1 MVWNGEQE
9 RGRSRPCEM
18 DEPGKAKAMNFDLTD
33 DQEMVRDT
41 FARFLDEHSSTQ
53 AVRKAMG
60 AGGFDGE
67 LWRGLGELGAFAM
80 RVPEDAGGLG
90 LGLFDAALL
99 MEEAGRTL
107 ASGPLAEVL
116 VAARLLGS
124 IGGDAQAD
132 LLARVFAGEA
142 VVTLALFDIA
152 AQPRQW
158 VAGGL
163 VAEAAI
169 ARKGDEIVLVTI
181 PESARPAEDNL
192 ASTPLAEIDL
202 GSLEAAAL
210 GSGDAALT
218 TFAAALEEWKLLIA
232 AALAGLSRKSL
243 ELAAAYAGERKAFG
257 QLIGTFQGISHPLA
271 DRLCDV
277 DGARFLVWKAI
288 RDLADGSD
296 EAAPTISLALWWACD
311 AAATSTAQALH
322 TFGGY
327 GLTTEYDIFLYNLRA
342 KAWPL
347 VLGDPQPLVEEA
359 GRRLYAGE
367 RPALPEAGEVP
378 IDFDL
383 GEEAHAVVAEIDALF
398 ERFVTPE
405 MREKFHY
412 SWEGYVP
419 EVHRKLAEEKLLFP
433 GLPAELSGRSISP
446 YAKIAAMGAF
456 EQNGYNN
463 PAAGVAGMVAMMIH
477 KTGSDELKAE
487 VLPRII
493 NGEALCS
500 LGYSEPGAGSD
511 VFAAQCKA
519 TPDGNGWRIDGTKMF
534 TSGANLADYV
544 LMLTRTNT
552 EVAKHKGLTMFIV
565 PLKAEGV
572 TIQPVS
578 TFQDERT
585 NITFYDGVRIPD
597 SWRLGEVDGGTRT
610 MSAALELEHG
620 GGFSKVMKQMI
631 HAAEELCREL
641 PGESGGKLIE
651 TTRAQVRLARAVA
664 HLWISDM
671 MTYRAQWA
679 SVEKKPNHAF
689 GPMSKMFSSEKFQSD
704 SRDLL
709 DLTAP
714 LSLSK
719 RDGAAALV
727 NQCYRHAQGTT
738 IYGGTSEVHRSMV
751 AERGLGLPRTR
762 G

>member
-1 MVWNGEQE
+1 
-9 RGRSRPCEM
+9 
-18 DEPGKAKAMNFDLTD
+18 MNFDLTD
-33 DQEMVRDT
+33 EQEMVRDT
-41 FARFLDEHSSTQ
+41 FARFLDGNSSTLR
-53 AVRKAMG
+53 VRAAMSPENG
-60 AGGFDGE
+60 GTGFDAAM
-67 LWRGLGELGAFAM
+67 WRGLAELGALAM
-80 RVPEDAGGLG
+80 RVPDAAGGMG
-90 LGLFDAALL
+90 LGLFDAVLL

-107 ASGPLAEVL
+107 ASGPLAESL
-116 VAARLLGS
+116 VAARLLAQL
-124 IGGDAQAD
+124 GGEAQAD
-132 LLARVFAGEA
+132 LLDRQLSGDA
-142 VVTLALFDIA
+142 VVAIALADMA
-152 AQPRQW
+152 DAPRQW
-158 VAGGL
+158 IAGGL
-163 VAEAAI
+163 VADAVI
-169 ARKGDEIVLVTI
+169 ARRGNDVVLVSV
-181 PESARPAEDNL
+181 PASARHAEDNL

-202 GSLEAAAL
+202 GAL
-210 GSGDAALT
+210 QATVLASGSDALAN
-218 TFAAALEEWKLLIA
+218 FASGIEEWKLLMA
-232 AALAGLSRKSL
+232 SALAGLGREAL
-243 ELAAAYAGERKAFG
+243 RLGAAYACERKAFG

-277 DGARFLVWKAI
+277 DGAKFLVWKAV
-288 RDLADGSD
+288 RDIFDGSH
-296 EAAPTISLALWWACD
+296 EAGPTISLALAYACE
-311 AAATSTAQALH
+311 AAASATAQSLH

-327 GLTTEYDIFLYNLRA
+327 GLTTEYDIHLFNLRA

-347 VLGDPQPLVEEA
+347 VIGDPQLLIEEA

-367 RPALPEAGEVP
+367 QTSLPASGDVP

-383 GEEAHAVVAEIDALF
+383 GDEARAVCVEIATLF
-398 ERFVTPE
+398 NANVTPE

-419 EVHRKLAEEKLLFP
+419 EVHKMLADNNLLFP
-433 GLPAELSGRSISP
+433 GFPEVISGRTITP
-446 YAKIAAMGAF
+446 YARIAAMG
-456 EQNGYNN
+456 ELERQGYNTPGAN
-463 PAAGVAGMVAMMIH
+463 VAAMVSMIIH
-477 KTGSDELKAE
+477 KFGSDELKNE
-487 VLPRII
+487 VLPRLVD
-493 NGEALCS
+493 GDVLCS

-544 LMLTRTNT
+544 LMLCRTNS

-572 TIQPVS
+572 TIQPVF

-585 NITFYDGVRIPD
+585 NITFYDGVHIPD
-597 SWRLGEVDGGTRT
+597 SWRLGEVDGGVKT

-620 GGFSKVMKQMI
+620 GGFSKVIKQML
-631 HAAEELCREL
+631 HAAVDLC
-641 PGESGGKLIE
+641 GEIKSDGKPLIAK
-651 TTRAQVRLARAVA
+651 THAQVRLARTTA

-671 MTYRAQWA
+671 LTYRAQWS

-689 GPMSKMFSSEKFQSD
+689 GPMAKMYSSEKFLTD

-719 RDGAAALV
+719 RNGAAALL